1 MKKSVWISFD
11 LGLRGDYQALF
22 QWLDKHQAVECGK
35 NLAFL
40 NFDIDTSKSVS
51 QTIKD
56 DLLKYVEFKDGDR
69 VYLCWLDHSENLSKI
84 KGEFIIGKRTRS
96 PWEGYAK
103 DYLDVTT
110 DEAA

>member
-22 QWLDKHQAVECGK
+22 QWFDKHQAVECGK

-40 NFDIDTSKSVS
+40 NVDIDPSKSVLK
-51 QTIKD
+51 TIKD
-56 DLLKYVEFKDGDR
+56 DLSKYVEFKDGDR
-69 VYLCWLDHSENLSKI
+69 IYLSWLDHSENQPKI

-103 DYLDVTT
+103 DYQDVNT